1 MSMVSPSP
9 SSTFYSSGNELAVIT
24 AIGKAN
30 DKGHTS
36 VVYCLEVIGDL
47 QREESLQVI
56 GKPFRLH
63 DDYGL
68 YIWCNHKLRKNNLR
82 VGSVIGFKHGK
93 RRPEM
98 RFCNNTTV
106 KMVSLIKSL
115 TV

>member
-1 MSMVSPSP
+1 MSMVSSSP
-9 SSTFYSSGNELAVIT
+9 SSTFYSSGNERAVII

-47 QREESLQVI
+47 HRGESLQVI

-63 DDYGL
+63 DDQGL
-68 YIWCNHKLRKNNLR
+68 YIWCNHKLRKKNLR
-82 VGSVIGFKHGK
+82 MGSVISFKHGR

-106 KMVSLIKSL
+106 KMVSLINL
-115 TV
+115 

>member
-1 MSMVSPSP
+1 MSMVSSSP
-9 SSTFYSSGNELAVIT
+9 SSTFYSSGDELAVIIS
-24 AIGKAN
+24 IGKAN

-56 GKPFRLH
+56 GEPFRLH

-82 VGSVIGFKHGK
+82 VGSVIGLKHGK

-98 RFCNNTTV
+98 WFCNNTTV
-106 KMVSLIKSL
+106 RVVSLINL
-115 TV
+115 